1 MSDRHIG
8 ENPRLIY
15 DILHITDELDIPG
28 LLLIIDLEKAFD
40 SISWKIIGLFLNFGE
55 SIKKWVN
62 LFYSD
67 ISSSVIQCGFLSEC
81 FTIRRG
87 CRRGD
92 PLSPYIFLICTEI
105 LSCLFKSNRDIKGIK
120 IADTEYVLSQFAD
133 DTTVILDGSEKSLNE
148 TLSVLNTFASVSG
161 LKVNTSKTRAV
172 WIRSRKSSGETFN
185 HRLKLDWS
193 QSDFIVLG
201 IKFSCNLDRIVDLN
215 YNEKIKEIEKEIKQW
230 SKRILRP
237 LGRITVLKTLLI
249 AKMIH
254 LYIALTS
261 PSDEI
266 VLKLNKMF
274 HKFIWQSSVD
284 RIKREDLCQEYNN
297 GGFKM
302 IQLNNYI
309 NALKLDGYED

>member
-1 MSDRHIG
+1 MTDTLAKI
-8 ENPRLIY
+8 P

-28 LLLIIDLEKAFD
+28 VLLIIDLEKAFD
-40 SISWKIIGLFLNFGE
+40 SISWKIIGHFLNFGE

-105 LSCLFKSNRDIKGIK
+105 FSCLFKSNRDIKGIK

-261 PSDEI
+261 PSDET

-274 HKFIWQSSVD
+274 HKFIWQSSID
-284 RIKREDLCQEYNN
+284 RIKREVLCQEYNN
-297 GGFKM
+297 GGFKR